1 MKAAACSRAAR
12 DESWLW
18 EYGAVGE
25 LACAEPTSGLSV
37 AEGGGF
43 DPGGVDGSGTCD
55 AGSCLSKLVEGA
67 SVGAGG
73 GLGGDGAGG
82 STSAGIAEAAAGGC
96 GTGGPS
102 IGRETCLEGASV
114 GAGGG
119 LGGDGAGGST
129 SAGIAEAAA
138 GGCGTGGPSIGRE
151 TCLERTASS
160 WSCIGSASA
169 DGGGGDW
176 AILTGG
182 GSFSATGIG
191 ITRDTLASAIGSRK
205 PWPTLRSA
213 SGADALAI
221 ACFESAGD

>member
-1 MKAAACSRAAR
+1 MGVWVIAPASASYLTRAPAPRPTELAMKAAACSRAAR

-25 LACAEPTSGLSV
+25 LACAEPSSGLSV

-43 DPGGVDGSGTCD
+43 DPGGVDGCGTCD

-82 STSAGIAEAAAGGC
+82 STG
-96 GTGGPS
+96 
-102 IGRETCLEGASV
+102 
-114 GAGGG
+114 
-119 LGGDGAGGST
+119 
-129 SAGIAEAAA
+129 AGIAEAAA

-160 WSCIGSASA
+160 WSCIGSPSA

-176 AILTGG
+176 AILTAGG
-182 GSFSATGIG
+182 GFSATGIG
-191 ITRDTLASAIGSRK
+191 ITRDTLASAIGARK

-221 ACFESAGD
+221 SCSESAGN